1 MGDFDGSRIART
13 RAEEALSPA
22 PQSLVQ
28 QFLSVHPGEAARE
41 MESAPPTAGAR
52 VLTQVSART
61 GATVLRYI
69 QPDHAARILAAAQ
82 DEEATQLLSA
92 VDPVLAAN
100 LLARVSEDARA
111 RLLGGLQSALAEEI
125 EGIWTF
131 PAGTAGKLM
140 DARVALFD
148 SETSVGAALE
158 RIRELRERRISDLV
172 LTDEE
177 GAFEGV
183 VRLQDVVSALPHQSL
198 GELKSP
204 RTVFVEPMTPR
215 EEVVELLNEYQ
226 LSSLPVVDLQGRVVG
241 IIRQAGL
248 LDAAQQDAIT
258 DLQQMVG
265 GSSEE
270 RALSPPWV
278 GVRSRL
284 PWLNIN
290 LVTAFLAASVVGLFE
305 STIARFT
312 AVAVL
317 LPVVAGQ
324 SGNTGAQAL
333 AVTMRGLALREI
345 RVSQGF
351 RVLMK
356 ELTVGLV
363 NGIAI
368 AVVTSIG
375 VYFWARNL
383 GLSLVMFVA
392 MIISMVA
399 ASAAGALIPIILVK
413 LKRDPATASSI
424 ILTTVTDVVG
434 FFTFL
439 GLATVLAD
447 MLAGS

>member
-1 MGDFDGSRIART
+1 MSASTRT
-13 RAEEALSPA
+13 
-22 PQSLVQ
+22 LVEH
-28 QFLSVHPGEAARE
+28 FLRVHPGEAARE
-41 MESAPPTAGAR
+41 IEAAEGSEGAR
-52 VLTQVSART
+52 VLSEGSTRT
-61 GATVLRYI
+61 SATVLRYI
-69 QPDHAARILAAAQ
+69 QPDHAAAILAAT
-82 DEEATQLLSA
+82 EEEKALQLLSA
-92 VDPVLAAN
+92 IDPVLAAN
-100 LLARVSEDARA
+100 LLARLSDDSRA
-111 RLLGGLQSALAEEI
+111 RLLAALPSSLANEI
-125 EGIWTF
+125 DGILTF
-131 PAGTAGKLM
+131 PPGTAGNLM
-140 DARVALFD
+140 DARVACFD
-148 SETSVGAALE
+148 RDSSVETALQ
-158 RIRELRERRISDLV
+158 RIRQLKDRRIADLV
-172 LTDEE
+172 LTDQD

-183 VRLQDVVSALPHQSL
+183 VRLQDVISAMPQQRL
-198 GELKSP
+198 GELRSP

-215 EEVVELLNEYQ
+215 EDVVELLNEYH

-248 LDAAQQDAIT
+248 VGAAQEDAIA

-345 RVSQGF
+345 RVSEGL
-351 RVLMK
+351 RVLSK
-356 ELTVGLV
+356 ELVVGLV
-363 NGIAI
+363 NGFAI
-368 AVVTSIG
+368 ALVTSLG
-375 VYFWARNL
+375 VYLWSRNV
-383 GLSLVMFVA
+383 GLALVMFIA
-392 MIISMVA
+392 MVISMVA

-413 LKRDPATASSI
+413 LNRDPATASSI

-439 GLATVLAD
+439 GLATLLAE

>member
-1 MGDFDGSRIART
+1 MSAATSG
-13 RAEEALSPA
+13 
-22 PQSLVQ
+22 LVQ
-28 QFLSVHPGEAARE
+28 QFLRVYPGEAARE
-41 MESAPPTAGAR
+41 IEGAAPEEGAR
-52 VLTQVSART
+52 VLAEAPTRT
-61 GATVLRYI
+61 AATLLRYI
-69 QPDHAARILAAAQ
+69 QPDRAAEIMGATRD
-82 DEEATQLLSA
+82 DETVRLVSA
-92 VDPVLAAN
+92 LDPAHAAN
-100 LLARVSEDARA
+100 LLARLSQDTRG
-111 RLLGGLQSALAEEI
+111 RLLEALPSTLAKEI
-125 EGIWTF
+125 EGILTF
-131 PAGTAGKLM
+131 PAGTAGNLM
-140 DARVALFD
+140 DARVAVFD
-148 SETSVGAALE
+148 RETSVGTALE
-158 RIRELRERRISDLV
+158 RIRELRERRITDLV
-172 LTDEE
+172 LTDD
-177 GAFEGV
+177 EGV
-183 VRLQDVVSALPHQSL
+183 VRLQDVVSAAPDQRL

-204 RTVFVEPMTPR
+204 RTVFVNPMTPR

-226 LSSLPVVDLQGRVVG
+226 LSSLPVVDLQDRVVG

-248 LDAAQQDAIT
+248 LEAAQQDAIT

-270 RALSPPWV
+270 RALSRPSV

-345 RVSQGF
+345 RVSHGF

-356 ELTVGLV
+356 ELVIGFV

-368 AVVTSIG
+368 AIVTSIG
-375 VYFWARNL
+375 VYFWSRNL
-383 GLSLVMFVA
+383 GLALVMFVA

-399 ASAAGALIPIILVK
+399 ASAAGAMIPIILVK
-413 LKRDPATASSI
+413 LNRDPATASSI
-424 ILTTVTDVVG
+424 ILTTVTDIVG

-439 GLATVLAD
+439 GLATLLSG
-447 MLAGS
+447 MLAG

>member
-1 MGDFDGSRIART
+1 MSGAS
-13 RAEEALSPA
+13 EV
-22 PQSLVQ
+22 LVR
-28 QFLSVHPGEAARE
+28 QFLRVYPGEAARE
-41 MESAPPTAGAR
+41 IEGASVEEGAR
-52 VLTQVSART
+52 ILGGASKETSAT
-61 GATVLRYI
+61 LLRYI
-69 QPDHAARILAAAQ
+69 QPDRGAAVLAAADQ
-82 DEEATQLLSA
+82 DEAARVIGAL
-92 VDPVLAAN
+92 DPALAAN
-100 LLARVSEDARA
+100 LLARLSEEAREQ
-111 RLLGGLQSALAEEI
+111 LLGALPETLATEI
-125 EGIWTF
+125 RGILTF
-131 PAGTAGKLM
+131 PQGTAGHLM

-148 SETSVGAALE
+148 RETSVETALQ
-158 RIRELRERRISDLV
+158 RVRGLRERRITDLV
-172 LTDEE
+172 LIDEQ
-177 GAFEGV
+177 GHFDGV
-183 VRLQDVVSALPHQSL
+183 VRLQDVVSAAPERHLS
-198 GELKSP
+198 EIKSP
-204 RTVFVEPMTPR
+204 RSAFVQPMTPR
-215 EEVVELLNEYQ
+215 EDVVDLLNKYQ
-226 LSSLPVVDLQGRVVG
+226 LSSLPVVDLHGRVVG

-248 LDAAQQDAIT
+248 LEAAQEDAVS

-265 GSSEE
+265 ASSEE

-345 RVSQGF
+345 RVSHGF

-356 ELTVGLV
+356 ELAIGLV

-368 AVVTSIG
+368 AIVTSIG
-375 VYFWARNL
+375 VYFWSRNV
-383 GLSLVMFVA
+383 GLALVMFVA

-399 ASAAGALIPIILVK
+399 ASGAGAMIPIVLVK
-413 LKRDPATASSI
+413 LNRDPATASSI
-424 ILTTVTDVVG
+424 ILTTVTDIVG

-439 GLATVLAD
+439 GLATLLSG